1 MNILNAIFLFLFG
14 GVLASFLNLCVFRIE
29 KNDSIKGLF
38 IGRSF
43 CDNCRKS
50 LKGYELIPIFSFL
63 FLKGK
68 CSSCGKRI
76 SVFNLISELFLA
88 TTFLLFFLF
97 EVPYFLFILLVLIY
111 FFAVYD
117 FHYHSIPKSITD
129 IILILSFFYWFTFL
143 LLDYDV
149 SSIYPVLLVLFL
161 WLLLFLFSRKKTLFG
176 LGDILLLFI
185 FAFWLE
191 IELFLLVLFLSFFV
205 GGIFSLFLVIKDKTY
220 LKKYIPFIP
229 FLFVGFV
236 LACLSHYSSLK
247 LFDYIFA
254 IW

>member
-1 MNILNAIFLFLFG
+1 MNILNGIFLFLFG
-14 GVLASFLNLCVFRIE
+14 SVLASFLNLCVFRIE

-38 IGRSF
+38 VGRSF
-43 CDNCRKS
+43 CDSCRKS

-68 CSSCGKRI
+68 CSSCGSSI

-88 TTFLLFFLF
+88 ITFLFFFLF
-97 EVPYFLFILLVLIY
+97 QVPYYLFILLILIY

-117 FHYHSIPKSITD
+117 FHYNSIPKSITD
-129 IILILSFFYWFTFL
+129 IILTLSFFYWFTFL

-149 SSIYPVLLVLFL
+149 SRIYPVLLVLFF
-161 WLLLFLFSRKKTLFG
+161 WFLLFLFSRKKVLFG

-191 IELFLLVLFLSFFV
+191 MELFLLVLFLSFLV

-220 LKKYIPFIP
+220 FKKYIPFIP
-229 FLFVGFV
+229 FLFIGFV